1 MNQEKNMVNLRVP
14 DSLIETIKREERN
27 IALAP
32 TKRKRLKPLYRR
44 RFVTRVILASLLVI
58 VFALASWVLLA
69 YDNALEVYAAD
80 ELVGLVRMDRA
91 LSPEYLVEQLTN
103 KLEEDNQAQ
112 VRISD
117 SISLN
122 PVFTMNAEMLDGD
135 ALLIELSRSMQYEVQ
150 ASAFVVDGETIA
162 ILKNDVEALTVR
174 DNIFAKY
181 TPRYRDIEEVS
192 FIENVSIEDIFVEKS
207 EIITLS
213 NAIEI
218 LTAESVQQAIYTV
231 EKDDVLGT
239 IAEKNMMTLNALLA
253 VNPGISSES
262 TLSVGQQL
270 NIEVSTPLLSV
281 QTIEI
286 VVVDEVASAPM
297 KQHVNPLVETTRLL
311 QEGRDGSQRVR
322 KRVTRVNGFIQ
333 SEEVLSSVYLEEPI
347 PQIIEIPPQ

>member
-1 MNQEKNMVNLRVP
+1 MNQEKDMVSLRVP

-27 IALAP
+27 ITLAP
-32 TKRKRLKPLYRR
+32 PKRKRLKPLYRR
-44 RFVTRVILASLLVI
+44 RFVTRVTLVSLVAITIGLAI
-58 VFALASWVLLA
+58 WAMLA
-69 YDNALEVYAAD
+69 YDNAIEVFAAD
-80 ELVGLVRMDRA
+80 ELVGMVRMDRA
-91 LSPEYLVEQLTN
+91 LSPEFLLEQVTN

-112 VRISD
+112 VRVSD
-117 SISLN
+117 NISLN
-122 PVFTMNAEMLDGD
+122 PVFAMNAEMLDED
-135 ALLIELSRSMQYEVQ
+135 ALLVELSRTLQYEVQ
-150 ASAFVVDGETIA
+150 ASAFMLDGATIA
-162 ILKNDVEALTVR
+162 VLKNDSEALTVK

-181 TPRYRDIEEVS
+181 TPRYRDIEEVT

-231 EKDDVLGT
+231 EQDDVLGT
-239 IAEKNMMTLNALLA
+239 IAEKNRMTLNALLA
-253 VNPGISSES
+253 INPGISSES

-281 QTIEI
+281 QTVEI
-286 VVVDEVASAPM
+286 VVVDEIAAAPI
-297 KQHVNPLVETTRLL
+297 KQHVNPLVETSRLL

-322 KRVTRVNGFIQ
+322 KRVTRINGFIQ
-333 SEEVLSSVYLEEPI
+333 FEEVLSSVYLEEPI